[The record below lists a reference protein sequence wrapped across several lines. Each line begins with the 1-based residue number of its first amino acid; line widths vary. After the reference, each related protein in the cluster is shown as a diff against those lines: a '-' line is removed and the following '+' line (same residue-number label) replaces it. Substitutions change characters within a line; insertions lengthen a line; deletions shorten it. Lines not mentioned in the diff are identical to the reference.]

1 MARYTGAKLRV
12 TRRLGDL
19 PAFTSKKS
27 KSTQRPGQHG
37 ATPKK
42 LMRFS
47 DHVSQDF
54 ESVSPQKRRR
64 E

>member
-19 PAFTSKKS
+19 PAFTSKRS
-27 KSTQRPGQHG
+27 KLTQRPGQHG

-42 LMRFS
+42 ANTVCNAF
-47 DHVSQDF
+47 
-54 ESVSPQKRRR
+54 RR
-64 E
+64 ETKVTF

>member
-12 TRRLGDL
+12 TRRLGEL

-37 ATPKK
+37 ATAKK
-42 LMRFS
+42 LTQYGMRL
-47 DHVSQDF
+47 
-54 ESVSPQKRRR
+54 EEKQKL
-64 E
+64 